1 TCYSGLFIYKR
12 PAVCTNTEWPVTIT
26 EGTNKLTTPERIE
39 ADLEEVMEKDCKAPP
54 LLWDGNTSARLKAI
68 KAIFTEN
75 LI

>member
-1 TCYSGLFIYKR
+1 M
-12 PAVCTNTEWPVTIT
+12 
-26 EGTNKLTTPERIE
+26 TTPERIE

-54 LLWDGNTSARLKAI
+54 LLWDGNTSARVVKAI